1 MTASTIAEICV
12 DGVASAVAAERGGAD
27 RVELCVA
34 LGAGGLTPSAGL
46 IATTRR
52 AISIGL
58 HVLIRP
64 RAGDFVLSDD
74 ECAVCLL
81 DIRCAVELGADGVVV
96 GALDTSGSIDET
108 RVRALID
115 AARPLSVTFHRA
127 FDVVPEPLAALETL
141 AALGVDRVL
150 TSGGAASA
158 WEGRERLRELV
169 VAARGRVAIIAG
181 AGVNASNVGA
191 LIRLAGV
198 SEIHA
203 GGGVASVAP
212 AAAPLPAHW
221 RSAFGTR
228 PDVVDAARV
237 AALVQAARA

>member
-1 MTASTIAEICV
+1 MTASTIVEICV

-64 RAGDFVLSDD
+64 RAGDFVLADD

-181 AGVNASNVGA
+181 AGVKASNVGA

-212 AAAPLPAHW
+212 AAAPLPALW
-221 RSAFGTR
+221 RSAFGTQ

-237 AALVQAARA
+237 AALVQATRA